1 LNITGWDLRSRFRFG
16 D

>member
-1 LNITGWDLRSRFRFG
+1 LNITGWDLRLRFRFG